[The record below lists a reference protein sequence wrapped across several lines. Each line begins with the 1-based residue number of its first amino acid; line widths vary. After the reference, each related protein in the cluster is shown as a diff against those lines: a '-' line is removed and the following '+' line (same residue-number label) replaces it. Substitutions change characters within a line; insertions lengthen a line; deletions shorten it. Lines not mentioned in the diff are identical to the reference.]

1 MARSTVITTVQRIR
15 RQLDASV
22 RHEYNR
28 LGANID
34 ADDTV
39 ITTDF
44 EPQVSIRDG
53 ALLACESELM
63 RVISVNRPAHEV
75 TVIRGFQDSTATSHL
90 DLAEVQISP
99 RWTLFDIKDAMI
111 SEIESWSPRLFR
123 VVNYQWDTVTDED
136 ETIELPVEL
145 TNALGVVSLRRQ
157 WTEETESN
165 AWPELPFRLMHGT
178 VGTWDGATVS
188 GMVIRMLPNLGQPR
202 SGKVSALVT
211 IPFDVS
217 TAPLVDTEDLVE
229 DYGLEQSMLEVV
241 ELGVKMRLLGDQE
254 IGRSAR
260 NQQDE
265 PRRAEEVP
273 SGAALQTAQTIR
285 SNYDRRFNQE
295 VTKLRTK
302 YPMVSW

>member
-1 MARSTVITTVQRIR
+1 MLTTVQRIR

-34 ADDTV
+34 ASETV

-75 TVIRGFQDSTATSHL
+75 TVIRGFQDSVAAAHL
-90 DLAEVQISP
+90 DLTEIQISP

-111 SEIESWSPRLFR
+111 AEIDSWAPRLFR
-123 VVNYQWDTVTDED
+123 VVNYQWTITDSD
-136 ETIELPVEL
+136 ETLELPV
-145 TNALGVVSLRRQ
+145 ALADAIGVVNLRRQ
-157 WTEETESN
+157 WTEDSESN
-165 AWPELPFRLMHGT
+165 SWPELDYRLMRGS
-178 VGTWDGATVS
+178 VGTWDAVTVS
-188 GMVIRMLPNLGQPR
+188 GLLIRVLPNLGVSR
-202 SGKVSALVT
+202 AGKVAGLISV
-211 IPFDVS
+211 PFDV
-217 TAPLVDTEDLVE
+217 TTDPLEDDEDLIA
-229 DYGLEQSMLEVV
+229 DYGLESSMLEVV

-273 SGAALQTAQTIR
+273 PGAALQTAQTIR
-285 SNYDRRFNQE
+285 ANYDRRLGQE
-295 VTKLRTK
+295 IRKLQTR
-302 YPMVSW
+302 YPMRSW